1 MAIDNEATSD
11 GPTPPQAEL
20 KAQVKRRPGRPKK
33 APTSTPGADNSA
45 LFELMQKQINA
56 LTQKLAEKQEASLA
70 TLPEPTEERIPGTYL
85 EIGKD
90 SSGAPILGKVRWN
103 KSWIEKVYAPVTFT
117 PTRSMDI
124 GPHGIMYHV
133 DAEVEITVPSIV
145 KSLYDEAL
153 RIEKAR
159 QNATK
164 PLSAQEVS
172 DIDARANEQ
181 PGSKQYS
188 RLYRL
193 AGGLNVSQQETPEP
207 EPVK

>member
-1 MAIDNEATSD
+1 MATDIEATTED
-11 GPTPPQAEL
+11 GPTPL
-20 KAQVKRRPGRPKK
+20 KESATQVKRKPGRPKK
-33 APTSTPGADNSA
+33 APSDNSA
-45 LFELMQKQINA
+45 LFELMQKQINN
-56 LTQKLAEKQEASLA
+56 LTEKLAEKQLASLA
-70 TLPEPTEERIPGTYL
+70 TLPAPTEEMRPGTYL

-103 KSWIEKVYAPVTFT
+103 KSWIEKIYAPVTFT
-117 PTRSMDI
+117 PNRSMDV
-124 GPHGIMYHV
+124 GPHGIQYHV
-133 DAEVEITVPSIV
+133 EAEVEATVPSIV

-159 QNATK
+159 NNATK

-207 EPVK
+207 EK